1 LGTARKNKEIVKN
14 KALKMENTQNYN
26 QPPQGGNPIPP
37 LPNSGQQGFQ
47 ELPNA
52 TTTLVM
58 GILSI
63 AGCWFYGVI
72 SFVLAIIGLSM
83 GAKGKKLYAQNP
95 GLYTESSYKNLKA
108 GHTMSLIGLILSS
121 FWVLIIIIYVFAII
135 FAVKDSHAFD
145 DLDFTNLMI
154 MWR

>member
-1 LGTARKNKEIVKN
+1 
-14 KALKMENTQNYN
+14 MENTQNYN
-26 QPPQGGNPIPP
+26 QSPQGGNPIPP
-37 LPNSGQQGFQ
+37 QPNNGPQGFQ

-63 AGCWFYGVI
+63 AGCWLYGVI
-72 SFVLAIIGLSM
+72 SVVLAIIGLSM
-83 GAKGKKLYAQNP
+83 GSKGKKLYAQNP

-121 FWVLIIIIYVFAII
+121 FWILIIIFYVFVII
-135 FAVKDSHAFD
+135 FAVKGSHPFGG
-145 DLDFTNLMI
+145 LDFTNLMI

>member
-1 LGTARKNKEIVKN
+1 
-14 KALKMENTQNYN
+14 MENTPNHN
-26 QPPQGGNPIPP
+26 QPPQQENPVPP
-37 LPNSGQQGFQ
+37 PNSGQQGLY

-63 AGCWFYGVI
+63 AGCWLYGIFSLV
-72 SFVLAIIGLSM
+72 FAIIGLSM
-83 GAKGKKLYAQNP
+83 GSKGKKLYAQNP
-95 GLYTESSYKNLKA
+95 GLYTQSSYKNLNA
-108 GHTMSLIGLILSS
+108 GHTMSIIGLILSS
-121 FWVLIIIIYVFAII
+121 LWVVIVIIYIFIFI
-135 FAVKDSHAFD
+135 FAFSGSHTLD

>member
-1 LGTARKNKEIVKN
+1 
-14 KALKMENTQNYN
+14 MEDPQNYN
-26 QPPQGGNPIPP
+26 QPPQGRNPIPP
-37 LPNSGQQGFQ
+37 QQNRGQQGFQ
-47 ELPNA
+47 DLPNA

-63 AGCWFYGVI
+63 AGCWLYGVI

-83 GAKGKKLYAQNP
+83 GSKGKKLYAQNP

-108 GHTMSLIGLILSS
+108 GYTMSLIGLILSS
-121 FWVLIIIIYVFAII
+121 FWFLIIIIYIFVII
-135 FAVKDSHAFD
+135 FAVSSSHAFD
-145 DLDFTNLMI
+145 DFDFNNLMI

>member
-1 LGTARKNKEIVKN
+1 
-14 KALKMENTQNYN
+14 MENTPNYN
-26 QPPQGGNPIPP
+26 QPPQSGNPIPP
-37 LPNSGQQGFQ
+37 SSPPSQGQQGFQ

-63 AGCWFYGVI
+63 AGCWFYGVF
-72 SFVLAIIGLSM
+72 SFVFAIIGLSM
-83 GAKGKKLYAQNP
+83 GSKGKKLYAQNP

-108 GHTMSLIGLILSS
+108 GHTMSIIGLILSS
-121 FWVLIIIIYVFAII
+121 FWVLIIIVYVIIII
-135 FAVKDSHAFD
+135 FAVSGTHAFD

>member
-1 LGTARKNKEIVKN
+1 
-14 KALKMENTQNYN
+14 MENLQDYN
-26 QPPQGGNPIPP
+26 QPPQSGNPVPSSSQ
-37 LPNSGQQGFQ
+37 NQVQSGIQ

-63 AGCWFYGVI
+63 AGCWLYGII

-83 GAKGKKLYAQNP
+83 GSKGKKLYAQNP

-121 FWVLIIIIYVFAII
+121 FWLFIIIIYILVII
-135 FAVKDSHAFD
+135 FAVSESHVLD
-145 DLDFTNLMI
+145 DLDFTNCGL
-154 MWR
+154 